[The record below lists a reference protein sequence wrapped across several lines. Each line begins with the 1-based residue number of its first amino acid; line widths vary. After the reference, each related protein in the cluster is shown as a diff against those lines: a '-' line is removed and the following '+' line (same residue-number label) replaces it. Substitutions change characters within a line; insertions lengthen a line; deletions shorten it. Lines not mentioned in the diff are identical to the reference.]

1 MNTMLTKIR
10 VGVLLPAFLL
20 YLAFLAGCGRDT
32 AKNNTSVTVTAA
44 ATATQTPTPTPER
57 EPKDYVLSDLYE
69 TVGKS
74 TVYRL
79 LEGTVGKGAVK
90 DGVNPADRKSE
101 IEILDVQ
108 SAGDYV
114 LAFLCDPE
122 YFSETMKGEY
132 VLFHL
137 GRPDLTRR
145 FIPSYRE
152 SNARLLADGTV
163 VMEDTD
169 SELVRVYNREFEEV
183 GTVAPKEGREGYLL
197 DISEDGLL
205 WVVCT
210 APQKTLTAI
219 DLQGNCVGEYT
230 YAGDSSVY
238 SYCCLTDGV
247 RYFRGMDSNYLVQPL
262 VLLPGATELTPI
274 AGEPKG
280 TDIEGI
286 LACETADVLWYIHK
300 LGDTENELYFPKA
313 AFREGISKWS
323 GVRFLTWGEAAQ
335 RCDKENGVV
344 KTAVGAPRA
353 LDFRV
358 YDFDA
363 RTLCGELLA
372 EELPQ
377 YTNLYAKS
385 MTDRGYVLFAGRTE
399 TGADVLLW
407 DVNRETAKPIE
418 GVSFVAVE
426 PVAEHIAKRIAE
438 IEEEYGIRIHYDK
451 KSVEECVFAPWYTIE
466 PMTSER
472 KVLGYVE
479 TVAYY
484 LKLYPKTIWREMLSD
499 DRDGLDMYLV
509 NSLESIGMQGFS
521 AGGCVQTY
529 SANLAVAFAQTGL
542 DGGPTTFAHE
552 TMHLL
557 EHRIFNYCI
566 ENGINWDNYWAAE
579 RTSEK
584 YPYTRGDSEPVND
597 GVFRGAWWYGVE
609 ERGIDPNDV
618 WYTRTYGMWNELE
631 DRATL
636 MEELYAE
643 NRKMLDAYPH
653 LREKAEDVCAV
664 IRAAFPCVAASTE
677 PLFWERATGIVQ
689 PADRMA
695 DWSRYPALSM
705 D

>member
-20 YLAFLAGCGRDT
+20 CLAFLAGCGKDT

-44 ATATQTPTPTPER
+44 ATATQTPTPTPVR
-57 EPKDYVLSDLYE
+57 EPKDYVLSNLYE

-79 LEGTVGKGAVK
+79 CEATVSDSALKKGA
-90 DGVNPADRKSE
+90 DSAERKPE
-101 IEILDVQ
+101 IEILSAQ

-114 LAFLCDPE
+114 LACLCDTLRFAE
-122 YFSETMKGEY
+122 DGTNEY

-145 FIPSYRE
+145 FTPAFRE
-152 SNARLLADGTV
+152 NQVRLLEDGTV
-163 VMEDTD
+163 VICD
-169 SELVRVYNREFEEV
+169 SETNTAHVYNREFEEV
-183 GTVAPKEGREGYLL
+183 GTVVPKEERRWYIL
-197 DISEDGLL
+197 DVSEDGLL
-205 WVVCT
+205 WICIAGT
-210 APQKTLTAI
+210 PGSLAAY
-219 DLQGNCVGEYT
+219 DLQGNFVGEYT
-230 YAGDSSVY
+230 YDDAYSVY
-238 SYCCLTDGV
+238 SYNCVEDGV
-247 RYFRGMDSNYLVQPL
+247 RYFRATDADYLLQPL
-262 VLLPGATELTPI
+262 VLLPGATELTTA
-274 AGEPKG
+274 AGETG
-280 TDIEGI
+280 DANIEGI
-286 LACETADVLWYIHK
+286 FACETADALWYIHK
-300 LGDTENELYFPKA
+300 LGDAANELYFPKA
-313 AFREGISKWS
+313 AYRENINQWS
-323 GVRFLTWGEAAQ
+323 GDRILTLGDAGE
-335 RCDKENGVV
+335 RTDKEHGVA
-344 KTAVGAPRA
+344 KTAQGAPRS
-353 LDFRV
+353 LDYRV
-358 YDFDA
+358 YDYSD
-363 RTLCGELLA
+363 RTICGRLMA

-377 YTNLYAKS
+377 YTTLYAEGMSGK
-385 MTDRGYVLFAGRTE
+385 GYVLFEGRT
-399 TGADVLLW
+399 ADGTDLLLW
-407 DVNRETAKPIE
+407 DVNRETAEPIP
-418 GVSFVAVE
+418 GLSCIAQE
-426 PVAEHIAKRIAE
+426 PIADRLKTRIAE
-438 IEEEYGIRIHYDK
+438 IEAEYGILIHYDE
-451 KSVEECVFAPWYTIE
+451 KSVTECVFAPWYKITPI
-466 PMTSER
+466 TSER

-479 TVAYY
+479 SVAHF
-484 LKLYPKTIWREMLSD
+484 LKMYPKVLWREMLSD

-529 SANLAVAFAQTGL
+529 SANLAVAFARSGL
-542 DGGPTTFAHE
+542 DGGATTFAHE

-643 NRKMLDAYPH
+643 NRKLLDAYPH

-695 DWSRYPALSM
+695 DWSKYPALSM